1 MIESV
6 VLRLVTVVGTE
17 LPEVVSLDISIVLLH
32 ADMLVSLKCSCMLES
47 DSDIESCSAQL
58 SLSCIKLELAGHPLE

>member
-47 DSDIESCSAQL
+47 DIESCSAQL